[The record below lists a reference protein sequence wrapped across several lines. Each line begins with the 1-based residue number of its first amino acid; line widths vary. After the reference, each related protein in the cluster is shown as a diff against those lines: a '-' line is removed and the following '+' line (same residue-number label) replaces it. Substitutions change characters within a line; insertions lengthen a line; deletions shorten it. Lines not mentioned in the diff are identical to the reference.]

1 MAGTARGRQ
10 ATAGPPLRQSEEEIH
25 RGTFFEQD
33 AEIDPPVGQLRRGVL
48 LRPPSPVHVVV
59 LAAGRG
65 SRLGALGDETPKW
78 LLDVG
83 GRTLADRQLEGIA
96 GAGEAVA
103 STSVVVGHAADAI
116 KGELAGRSEQ
126 VRVIE
131 NPEFAELNNWWS
143 LLRALRELPEEGPVL
158 VVNADLL
165 ADPAQVK
172 AFVRAAAT
180 EEADGLLAV
189 DRERCLTD
197 ESMKVSLTPDGTL
210 ERIGKKE
217 VDAAVGEYIGMLAAR
232 GSVLRALREVLE
244 GFVGDADAGN
254 EWYEGAVGA
263 TAAQGLPW
271 HVWAMPSTG
280 WVEIDD
286 DDDLDAANA
295 LVAAG

>member
-1 MAGTARGRQ
+1 M
-10 ATAGPPLRQSEEEIH
+10 H
-25 RGTFFEQD
+25 RGTFCEQD
-33 AEIDPPVGQLRRGVL
+33 AEINPPAGQLRRGGV

-83 GRTLADRQLEGIA
+83 GRTLADRQLEGIG

-116 KGELAGRSEQ
+116 RHELAARRER

-165 ADPAQVK
+165 ADPAQVE

-180 EEADGLLAV
+180 DAADGLLAV
-189 DRERCLTD
+189 DRERHLTD
-197 ESMKVSLTPDGTL
+197 ESMKVSLTPGGTL

-217 VDAAVGEYIGMLAAR
+217 VDPAVGEYIGMLAAR
-232 GSVLRALREVLE
+232 GPLLRALREVLE
-244 GFVGDADAGN
+244 SFVGDPDAWN
-254 EWYEGAVGA
+254 EWYEAAVGR
-263 TAAQGLPW
+263 TAAEGLPW

-286 DDDLDAANA
+286 DDDLHAANA

>member
-10 ATAGPPLRQSEEEIH
+10 NTAGPPCDTSRGGDH
-25 RGTFFEQD
+25 RGTHYKQD
-33 AEIDPPVGQLRRGVL
+33 AEIDPPAGHLRREAP
-48 LRPPSPVHVVV
+48 LRRPSPVHVVV

-83 GRTLADRQLEGIA
+83 GRTLADRQLEGVG
-96 GAGEAVA
+96 GAGPAVA

-116 KGELAGRSEQ
+116 RNELGRRPEQ
-126 VRVIE
+126 VGVIE

-165 ADPAQVK
+165 ADPAQVT
-172 AFVRAAAT
+172 AFVRAAAA
-180 EEADGLLAV
+180 EDADGLLAV
-189 DRERCLTD
+189 DRERELTA
-197 ESMKVSLTPDGTL
+197 ESMKVSLKPDGTL

-217 VDAAVGEYIGMLAAR
+217 VDPPVGEYIGMLAAR
-232 GSVLRALREVLE
+232 GPVLLELRAVLE
-244 GFVGDADAGN
+244 SFVGDADAAN
-254 EWYEGAVGA
+254 EWYEGAVGR
-263 TAAQGLPW
+263 TAAEGVPW
-271 HVWAMPSTG
+271 RLWSMPTTG

-286 DDDLDAANA
+286 DADLEAANA